1 MPRNL
6 ILASNPIVGVLET
19 ALRMKKLK
27 KEKPHNPNI
36 KIGSKGALD
45 DDKIGNRNLGSM
57 SNGVWEKGKEKPS
70 E

>member
-1 MPRNL
+1 MPRNP
-6 ILASNPIVGVLET
+6 ILALNPIARVLET

-45 DDKIGNRNLGSM
+45 DDKIGNRNVGSK
-57 SNGVWEKGKEKPS
+57 SKGVWEKGKEKPS
-70 E
+70 K